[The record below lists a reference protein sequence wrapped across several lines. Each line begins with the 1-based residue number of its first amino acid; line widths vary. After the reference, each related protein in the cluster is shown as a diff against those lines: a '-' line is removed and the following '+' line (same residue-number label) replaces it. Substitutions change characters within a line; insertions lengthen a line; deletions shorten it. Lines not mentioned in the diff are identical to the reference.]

1 MDINKL
7 KELGLEYL
15 QKGKEA
21 TLDLTEK
28 ATNQVKLVNLQTKL
42 QKEERELG
50 KIVYKLAQE
59 GQTNQPVIDAQVAK
73 ITAVIIE
80 ISKTK
85 EEIAAQQTRD
95 TNTAKAKADVEYV
108 DIDTAKANIQP
119 FCTSCGNV
127 VTENATFC
135 ASCGE
140 KL

>member
-1 MDINKL
+1 MDLNKI
-7 KELGLEYL
+7 KELGMEYL

-28 ATNQVKLVNLQTKL
+28 ATVQVKLVNLQTKL

-50 KIVYKLAQE
+50 KIVYRLAQE
-59 GQTNQPVIDAQVAK
+59 GQTNQPAVDAQLAK
-73 ITAVIIE
+73 IKSVIVDIAKIKE
-80 ISKTK
+80 ELAAQAQQEKATVTVEAEYIDIDVEKTK
-85 EEIAAQQTRD
+85 IE
-95 TNTAKAKADVEYV
+95 
-108 DIDTAKANIQP
+108 P

-127 VTENATFC
+127 VSENASFC